1 LIYKFRTY
9 IIGISATA
17 WIAFFFACG
26 NGSGT
31 SSQPKTPIQL
41 YKRYCSN
48 CHGIDGNLSI
58 SGASK
63 LRYSTMSLEERVWII
78 TNGRNTMTGFNGK
91 LSEAEIRQLAEFT
104 LQLAEH
110 TYNAR

>member
-1 LIYKFRTY
+1 
-9 IIGISATA
+9 
-17 WIAFFFACG
+17 
-26 NGSGT
+26 
-31 SSQPKTPIQL
+31 
-41 YKRYCSN
+41 
-48 CHGIDGNLSI
+48 
-58 SGASK
+58 
-63 LRYSTMSLEERVWII
+63 MSLEERMWII